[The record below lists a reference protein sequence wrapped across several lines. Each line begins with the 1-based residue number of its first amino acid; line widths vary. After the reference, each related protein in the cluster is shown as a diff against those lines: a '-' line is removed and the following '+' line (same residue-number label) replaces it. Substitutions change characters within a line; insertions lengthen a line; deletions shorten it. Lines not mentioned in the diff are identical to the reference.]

1 LAFNKIYPKKS
12 LGQNYLTD
20 ENISRGI
27 VDAFNITEG
36 DNIIEIGPGQGA
48 ITKYILEKT
57 KNLAVVELD
66 QNNCLILAERF
77 PELNIIHKDILR
89 FDYNSIT
96 LDEAKAHKLRVIGNI
111 PYNITTE
118 IIFRLIDAR
127 TVISDAQL
135 MIQEEVAQRLAA
147 SPNSKEYGIPSVFIQ
162 VFSKPKLL
170 FKVSKN
176 SFYPRPKVDSRL
188 IQFDFSITRENEI
201 NDIPFFKKFV
211 KAAFGQRRKTLKNSL
226 SILNLD
232 LSQAE
237 FDFKRRAETL
247 SVTEFIELSNKFSAQ
262 QQVQHEEC

>member
-1 LAFNKIYPKKS
+1 MAFNKIYPKKS

-20 ENISRGI
+20 ENISRNI
-27 VDAFNITEG
+27 VDAFNIAEG
-36 DNIIEIGPGQGA
+36 DNVIEIGPGQGA

-66 QNNCLILAERF
+66 QNNCVILAERF
-77 PELNIIHKDILR
+77 PELNIIHKDILK

-96 LDEAKAHKLRVIGNI
+96 PNEAKGLRVIGNI

-118 IIFRLIDAR
+118 IIFNLIDAR
-127 TVISDAQL
+127 AIISDAQL

-188 IQFDFSITRENEI
+188 IQFDFSITRESEI

-247 SVTEFIELSNKFSAQ
+247 SVTEFIELSNKFSSQ
-262 QQVQHEEC
+262 QIQQTEC

>member
-20 ENISRGI
+20 ENISRNI
-27 VDAFNITEG
+27 VDAFNIAED
-36 DNIIEIGPGQGA
+36 DNVIEIGPGQGA

-57 KNLAVVELD
+57 KNLTVVELD

-77 PELNIIHKDILR
+77 PELNIIHKDILK

-96 LDEAKAHKLRVIGNI
+96 PNEAKRLRVIGNI

-118 IIFRLIDAR
+118 IIFKLIDAR
-127 TVISDAQL
+127 TIISDAQL

-162 VFSKPKLL
+162 VFSSPKLL

-188 IQFDFSITRENEI
+188 IQFDFSITCESEI

-262 QQVQHEEC
+262 QQVQQAEC